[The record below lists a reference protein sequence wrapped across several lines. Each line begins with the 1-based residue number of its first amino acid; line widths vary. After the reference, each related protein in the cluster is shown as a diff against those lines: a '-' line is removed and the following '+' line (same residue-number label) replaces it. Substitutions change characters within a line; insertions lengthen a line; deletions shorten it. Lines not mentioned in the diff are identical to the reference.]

1 MINISNKNKPKK
13 QNKTKQTCEPEKDYR
28 EEKEFLLTWQNYLG
42 SFNNSYTSRIWK
54 YCAFQKQMVT
64 GQVFSKRPKDRTRI

>member
-13 QNKTKQTCEPEKDYR
+13 KKKKTTCEAEKDYC

-42 SFNNSYTSRIWK
+42 SFNNSYRSRIWK

-64 GQVFSKRPKDRTRI
+64 GQVFSKRPKDGTRI